1 MEAISGGLCPS
12 YLSAKEVSRGYRW
25 CMDGARG
32 ARRKVR
38 VEILRSDPGK
48 RTSFEVERF
57 DPMTVLDVL
66 LAVQRQHDP
75 SLGFRYSCR
84 VGMCNV
90 CGVRVDG
97 EPILACRV
105 PLDAGQEELRI
116 EPMEGMPVARD
127 LVVALDQFVDPW
139 AEGGSQ
145 LKQ

>member
-1 MEAISGGLCPS
+1 MGEAWG
-12 YLSAKEVSRGYRW
+12 E
-25 CMDGARG
+25 
-32 ARRKVR
+32 RRTVR
-38 VEILRSDPGK
+38 VEVVRSDPGD
-48 RTSFEVERF
+48 RTTFKVERF

-97 EPILACRV
+97 VPVLACRM
-105 PLDAGQEELRI
+105 PLEAGQQELRI
-116 EPMEGMPVARD
+116 EPMEGVPIARD

-139 AEGGSQ
+139 AGDGSQ
-145 LKQ
+145 LNQ

>member
-1 MEAISGGLCPS
+1 MGEAWG
-12 YLSAKEVSRGYRW
+12 E
-25 CMDGARG
+25 
-32 ARRKVR
+32 RRTVR

-48 RTSFEVERF
+48 RSTFEVERF

-97 EPILACRV
+97 VPVLACRV
-105 PLDAGQEELRI
+105 PLDAGQQELRI
-116 EPMEGMPVARD
+116 EPKEGPPVARD

-139 AEGGSQ
+139 AGEGSQ
-145 LKQ
+145 LQQ

>member
-1 MEAISGGLCPS
+1 MEEAWG
-12 YLSAKEVSRGYRW
+12 V
-25 CMDGARG
+25 
-32 ARRKVR
+32 RRKVR

-48 RTSFEVERF
+48 KTTFEVERF

-97 EPILACRV
+97 EPMLACRV
-105 PLDAGQEELRI
+105 PLDAGQEDLHI
-116 EPMEGMPVARD
+116 EPMEGLPVARD

-139 AEGGSQ
+139 ASDGRQ
-145 LKQ
+145 PKQ

>member
-1 MEAISGGLCPS
+1 MNE
-12 YLSAKEVSRGYRW
+12 
-25 CMDGARG
+25 ARG
-32 ARRKVR
+32 ARRGVR

-48 RTSFEVERF
+48 RTTFEVERF

-66 LAVQRQHDP
+66 LSVQRQHDP

-97 EPILACRV
+97 EPMLACRV
-105 PLDAGQEELRI
+105 PLADGQEELRI
-116 EPMEGMPVARD
+116 EPMEGLPVARD

-139 AEGGSQ
+139 AGDGNQ

>member
-1 MEAISGGLCPS
+1 MHE
-12 YLSAKEVSRGYRW
+12 
-25 CMDGARG
+25 ARG
-32 ARRKVR
+32 VRRKVR

-48 RTSFEVERF
+48 ETTFEVERF

-105 PLDAGQEELRI
+105 PLDAGLEELLI
-116 EPMEGMPVARD
+116 EPIEGAPVARD

-139 AEGGSQ
+139 AGEGSQ
-145 LKQ
+145 LQQ

>member
-1 MEAISGGLCPS
+1 MNE
-12 YLSAKEVSRGYRW
+12 
-25 CMDGARG
+25 ARG

-38 VEILRSDPGK
+38 VEILRSDPCK

-84 VGMCNV
+84 VGMCNI

-97 EPILACRV
+97 EPLLACRV
-105 PLDAGQEELRI
+105 PLDAGREELRI
-116 EPMEGMPVARD
+116 EPMEGVPVTRD

-139 AEGGSQ
+139 ANDGIQ
-145 LKQ
+145 LRQ

>member
-1 MEAISGGLCPS
+1 
-12 YLSAKEVSRGYRW
+12 
-25 CMDGARG
+25 MDEARG

-38 VEILRSDPGK
+38 VEILRSDPGE
-48 RTSFEVERF
+48 RTTFEVERF

-66 LAVQRQHDP
+66 LAIQRQHDP

-97 EPILACRV
+97 EPLLACRV
-105 PLDAGQEELRI
+105 PLDAGREELLI
-116 EPMEGMPVARD
+116 EPMEGAPVARD

-139 AEGGSQ
+139 ASDGIQ
-145 LKQ
+145 LQQ

>member
-1 MEAISGGLCPS
+1 
-12 YLSAKEVSRGYRW
+12 
-25 CMDGARG
+25 MDEARG
-32 ARRKVR
+32 ARGKVR

-48 RTSFEVERF
+48 RTTFEVERF

-66 LAVQRQHDP
+66 LAVQRQQDP

-97 EPILACRV
+97 EPLLACRV
-105 PLDAGQEELRI
+105 PLDAGREELLI
-116 EPMEGMPVARD
+116 EPMEGAPVARD

-139 AEGGSQ
+139 ANDGIQ
-145 LKQ
+145 LQQ

>member
-1 MEAISGGLCPS
+1 
-12 YLSAKEVSRGYRW
+12 
-25 CMDGARG
+25 MDGVRG

-48 RTSFEVERF
+48 RTNFEVERF

-97 EPILACRV
+97 EPVLACRV
-105 PLDAGQEELRI
+105 PLDAGHEELRI
-116 EPMEGMPVARD
+116 EPMEGAPVARD

-139 AEGGSQ
+139 AEDGSQ
-145 LKQ
+145 PQQ

>member
-1 MEAISGGLCPS
+1 MGE
-12 YLSAKEVSRGYRW
+12 
-25 CMDGARG
+25 ARG

-38 VEILRSDPGK
+38 VEILRSDPGTK
-48 RTSFEVERF
+48 TTFEVERF

-97 EPILACRV
+97 EPVLACRV
-105 PLDAGQEELRI
+105 PLEAGQEELRI
-116 EPMEGMPVARD
+116 EPMEGLPVARD

-139 AEGGSQ
+139 ARDGGQ
-145 LKQ
+145 LEQ

>member
-1 MEAISGGLCPS
+1 MGE
-12 YLSAKEVSRGYRW
+12 
-25 CMDGARG
+25 ARG
-32 ARRKVR
+32 TRRKVR
-38 VEILRSDPGK
+38 VEILRSDPETK
-48 RTSFEVERF
+48 TTFEVERF

-97 EPILACRV
+97 EPMLACRV
-105 PLDAGQEELRI
+105 PLDAGQEELLI
-116 EPMEGMPVARD
+116 EPMEGLPVARD

-139 AEGGSQ
+139 AKGGSRAEQ
-145 LKQ
+145 

>member
-1 MEAISGGLCPS
+1 MGEAWG
-12 YLSAKEVSRGYRW
+12 E
-25 CMDGARG
+25 
-32 ARRKVR
+32 RRTVR
-38 VEILRSDPGK
+38 VEVVRSDPGD
-48 RTSFEVERF
+48 RTTFKVERF

-97 EPILACRV
+97 VPVLACRM
-105 PLDAGQEELRI
+105 PLEAGQQEVRI
-116 EPMEGMPVARD
+116 EPMEGVPIARD

-139 AEGGSQ
+139 AGDGSQ
-145 LKQ
+145 LNQ

>member
-1 MEAISGGLCPS
+1 VEAVSGGVPVL
-12 YLSAKEVSRGYRW
+12 LSAKEISGGYRW
-25 CMDGARG
+25 CMDGARST
-32 ARRKVR
+32 RRKVR

>member
-1 MEAISGGLCPS
+1 MCMGEAWG
-12 YLSAKEVSRGYRW
+12 E
-25 CMDGARG
+25 
-32 ARRKVR
+32 RRTVR
-38 VEILRSDPGK
+38 VEVVRSDPGT
-48 RTSFEVERF
+48 RTTFEVERF

-97 EPILACRV
+97 VPVLACRV
-105 PLDAGQEELRI
+105 PLDAGQQELRI
-116 EPMEGMPVARD
+116 EPIEGVPVARD

-139 AEGGSQ
+139 AGDGSQ

>member
-1 MEAISGGLCPS
+1 
-12 YLSAKEVSRGYRW
+12 
-25 CMDGARG
+25 MDGARS

-48 RTSFEVERF
+48 RTSFKVERF

-105 PLDAGQEELRI
+105 PLDANQEELRI
-116 EPMEGMPVARD
+116 EPMEGMTVARD
-127 LVVALDQFVDPW
+127 LVVTLDQFVDPW
-139 AEGGSQ
+139 AEDGSR

>member
-1 MEAISGGLCPS
+1 VRSAPARLWAKESSGGWR
-12 YLSAKEVSRGYRW
+12 Y
-25 CMDGARG
+25 CMGEAWG
-32 ARRKVR
+32 ERRTVR

-48 RTSFEVERF
+48 RSTFEVERF

-97 EPILACRV
+97 VPVLACRV
-105 PLDAGQEELRI
+105 PLDADQQELRI
-116 EPMEGMPVARD
+116 EPMEGAPVARD

-139 AEGGSQ
+139 AGDGSQ

>member
-1 MEAISGGLCPS
+1 MGE
-12 YLSAKEVSRGYRW
+12 
-25 CMDGARG
+25 ARG

-38 VEILRSDPGK
+38 VEILRSDPGTK
-48 RTSFEVERF
+48 TTFEVERF

-84 VGMCNV
+84 VAMCNV

-97 EPILACRV
+97 EPMLACRV
-105 PLDAGQEELRI
+105 PLDAGQEELLI
-116 EPMEGMPVARD
+116 EPMEGLPVARD

-139 AEGGSQ
+139 AKGGSRPEQ
-145 LKQ
+145 